1 MQYRQGKEKRRNLP
15 NWLCFTARR
24 SKDSSTQQLHDVMVS
39 RQSSHS
45 MTSCPPADRRSIC
58 GLYFWWFRRDSLR
71 VTPQASSTIRK
82 ISCNAN
88 QLNVQ
93 PECLMFCKDVC
104 TLYHSTLRRPIS
116 RNVTLFACTL
126 YHSTLRWAISR
137 NATQFVCTLYHST
150 LRWAISRYATPFVCT
165 LYHLRLRWAIS
176 RNGTLFL
183 CTLYHS
189 TLR

>member
-1 MQYRQGKEKRRNLP
+1 
-15 NWLCFTARR
+15 
-24 SKDSSTQQLHDVMVS
+24 MVS

-45 MTSCPPADRRSIC
+45 MTSCPPADRCSIC